1 MEMRTPGSRL
11 VRLTST
17 ASINIKGIDVN
28 LQQTGTVALAVG
40 TYTLKMPHV
49 DGKGRGIYLLGF
61 DASTGRLSEV
71 AVKDAV
77 NPSYLAMSSDRRRL
91 YAVREV
97 NAEDGPGLSTYEFD
111 AADGTLTLLH
121 DMPTQGV
128 WPCHVSV
135 DGDAS
140 LLLISNYLTGEVL
153 AYSLDASGL
162 PSGEPVVL
170 TRGGTGPNPDRQDAP
185 HAHCARVSPD
195 GRHVY
200 LADLGVDGIVRH
212 PLDGGK
218 VNPVSDLTLKAA
230 PGSGPRHLLFTRS
243 GAHLLANYEMSSAVR
258 MYRLDGEDISLV
270 SELSSLPAGFDGNSG
285 AGGMRLHPSGRFVYV
300 GNRGHDSIFA
310 ARVDEATGTLA
321 PIGTWSL
328 GGRTPR
334 DLAVSPDGRYLLA
347 ASQDEG
353 FIRVFSIDA
362 QTGELTFTG
371 HDFPIPNAVC
381 LEFI

>member
-1 MEMRTPGSRL
+1 M
-11 VRLTST
+11 
-17 ASINIKGIDVN
+17 NQ
-28 LQQTGTVALAVG
+28 QQTGAVALAVG

-61 DASTGRLSEV
+61 DPSTGRLSEV
-71 AVKDAV
+71 AVQDAV
-77 NPSYLAMSSDRRRL
+77 NPSYLTLSSDRRRL

-97 NAEDGPGLSTYEFD
+97 NAEDGPGLNTYDLD
-111 AADGTLTLLH
+111 AANGTLTLLH
-121 DMPTQGV
+121 DTPTQGV

-135 DGDAS
+135 DNEVP

-153 AYSLDASGL
+153 SYSLDARGV

-170 TRGGTGPNPDRQDAP
+170 TRDGTGPNPDRQDGP
-185 HAHCARVSPD
+185 HAHCALVSPD
-195 GRHVY
+195 HRYVY

-212 PLDGGK
+212 PLDGGN

-230 PGSGPRHLLFTRS
+230 PGAGPRHLLFTGS
-243 GAHLLANYEMSSAVR
+243 GAYLLANYEMSSTVR
-258 MYRLDGEDISLV
+258 MYRLDGDDVSLV
-270 SELSSLPAGFDGNSG
+270 SEVSSLPADFDGNSG
-285 AGGMRLHPSGRFVYV
+285 AGGMRLHPSGRFLYV

-310 ARVDEATGTLA
+310 ARVDETAGTLT

-334 DLAVSPDGRYLLA
+334 DLAVSPDGKYLLA
-347 ASQDEG
+347 ASQDEA

-371 HDFPIPNAVC
+371 NDFAIPNAVC
-381 LEFI
+381 LEFL